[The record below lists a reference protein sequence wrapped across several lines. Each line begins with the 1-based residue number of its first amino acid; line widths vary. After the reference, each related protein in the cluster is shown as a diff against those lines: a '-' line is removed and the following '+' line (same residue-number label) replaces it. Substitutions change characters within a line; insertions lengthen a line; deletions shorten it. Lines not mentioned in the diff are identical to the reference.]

1 LRPSTRTSYVSGGS
15 LATVFW
21 ERCSFLFVFFRKRI
35 HAHPSMKIN
44 EGDQGRFLPAVSR
57 VLFERYQELSS
68 PAVSRVSFKRYQEL
82 FSPEVSLASSKRYQ
96 ELFSPEV
103 SLASSKRYQE
113 LTSPAIQ
120 RNIYTSELNAFE
132 FFMKQFIPARE
143 FRHGN
148 NLIAIQRAH
157 VLVALHR

>member
-1 LRPSTRTSYVSGGS
+1 MRPSTRTSYVSGGS

-96 ELFSPEV
+96 EL
-103 SLASSKRYQE
+103 
-113 LTSPAIQ
+113 TSPAIQ